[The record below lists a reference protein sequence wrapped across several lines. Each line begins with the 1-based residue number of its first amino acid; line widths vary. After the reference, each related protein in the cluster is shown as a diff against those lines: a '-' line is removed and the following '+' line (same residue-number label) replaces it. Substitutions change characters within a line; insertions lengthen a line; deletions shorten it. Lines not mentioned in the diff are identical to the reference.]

1 MLPGYFIYPAEQVL
15 GTYWVQVRVGYG
27 TGTYWV
33 RHVMYRIILISLTGR
48 VRSRYGWVRVGYGQD
63 MSWVQSNIF
72 GHLAF
77 VCSER
82 DTTAT

>member
-1 MLPGYFIYPAEQVL
+1 MLPGYFIYPAEQVP
-15 GTYWVQVRVGYG
+15 GTYRVQVHVGYG

-33 RHVMYRIILISLTGR
+33 RHVTGR
-48 VRSRYGWVRVGYGQD
+48 VRSRYGWVRVGYGQY

-82 DTTAT
+82 DA